1 MADLALNERLQPALL
16 DRLIDDER
24 TVALVSV
31 TVETAAL
38 QRLEL
43 PEQALIDI
51 LVAQGLVSQ
60 GATLQQRESAGDV
73 LELRFTASR
82 SHANPAQLRALVL
95 RPPRAP
101 GGVQLQSF
109 ATVQSA
115 SAPNLELESADRRM
129 LSMRRLR
136 ECVLR
141 DLGWLFNSLNLES
154 SQDLQSVPQ
163 VASSVLNFGLPSFAG
178 RMASSIDPAES
189 ADRLRRAVELFE
201 PRLSMVRVKP
211 QPRSEEESDGTLEF
225 TIEAQLWAYPL
236 PQQLELYTK
245 IDTMTGDITVSEGRR
260 AHSNPR

>member
-24 TVALVSV
+24 TVALVNI
-31 TVETAAL
+31 TVDAGAL

-51 LVAQGLVSQ
+51 LVAQGM
-60 GATLQQRESAGDV
+60 TLQLRESAGDM

-82 SHANPAQLRALVL
+82 AHANPSQLRALLL

-101 GGVQLQSF
+101 DGVQLQSF

-115 SAPNLELESADRRM
+115 SAPNLELESAERRM
-129 LSMRRLR
+129 LSTRRLR

-154 SQDLQSVPQ
+154 TQDLQSVPQ
-163 VASSVLNFGLPSFAG
+163 VATSVLNFGLPSFAG
-178 RMASSIDPAES
+178 RMASSINPMES
-189 ADRLRRAVELFE
+189 ADRLRRVIELFE
-201 PRLSMVRVKP
+201 PRLSAVRVKP

-225 TIEAQLWAYPL
+225 TIEAQLWSHPQ
-236 PQQLELYTK
+236 PQQLELHTR
-245 IDTMTGDITVSEGRR
+245 IDILTGDITVSEGRR
-260 AHSNPR
+260 ARNPR

>member
-51 LVAQGLVSQ
+51 LVAQGLS
-60 GATLQQRESAGDV
+60 LQQRESAGDV

-82 SHANPAQLRALVL
+82 SHANPSQLRALVL

-101 GGVQLQSF
+101 DGVQLQSF

-115 SAPNLELESADRRM
+115 SAPNVELESADRRM

-178 RMASSIDPAES
+178 RMASSIDPMES

-225 TIEAQLWAYPL
+225 TIDAQLWAYPL

-260 AHSNPR
+260 AHNPR

>member
-24 TVALVSV
+24 TVALVTV
-31 TVETAAL
+31 TVEIAAL
-38 QRLEL
+38 QKLEL
-43 PEQALIDI
+43 PEQALVDI
-51 LVAQGLVSQ
+51 LVTQGM
-60 GATLQQRESAGDV
+60 ALQQRELAGDF
-73 LELRFTASR
+73 LAFRFTASR

-95 RPPRAP
+95 RPPRAAD
-101 GGVQLQSF
+101 GVQLQSF

-115 SAPNLELESADRRM
+115 SVPNVELESADRRM

-154 SQDLQSVPQ
+154 SQDLQSAPE

-178 RMASSIDPAES
+178 RMASSIDPLES
-189 ADRLRRAVELFE
+189 ADALRRAVELFE
-201 PRLSMVRVKP
+201 PRLSAVRVKP
-211 QPRSEEESDGTLEF
+211 QPPTQEESDGTLEF

-236 PQQLELYTK
+236 PQQLELHTK

-260 AHSNPR
+260 ARAPR

>member
-51 LVAQGLVSQ
+51 LVAQGMS
-60 GATLQQRESAGDV
+60 LQQRESGGDV

-82 SHANPAQLRALVL
+82 AHANPSQLRALVL

-101 GGVQLQSF
+101 DGVQLQSF

-115 SAPNLELESADRRM
+115 SAPNVELESADRRM

-178 RMASSIDPAES
+178 RMASSIDPMES

-225 TIEAQLWAYPL
+225 TIDAQLWAYPL

-260 AHSNPR
+260 AHNPR

>member
-24 TVALVSV
+24 TVALVNI
-31 TVETAAL
+31 TIEAGAL

-51 LVAQGLVSQ
+51 LVAQGM
-60 GATLQQRESAGDV
+60 TLQLRESAGDM

-82 SHANPAQLRALVL
+82 AHANPSQLRALLL

-101 GGVQLQSF
+101 DGVQLQSF

-115 SAPNLELESADRRM
+115 SAPNLELESAERRM
-129 LSMRRLR
+129 LSTRRLR

-141 DLGWLFNSLNLES
+141 DLGWLFNSINLES
-154 SQDLQSVPQ
+154 TQDLQSVPQ

-178 RMASSIDPAES
+178 RMASSINPMES
-189 ADRLRRAVELFE
+189 ADRLRRVIELFE
-201 PRLSMVRVKP
+201 PRLSAVRVKP

-225 TIEAQLWAYPL
+225 TIEAQLWSHPQ
-236 PQQLELYTK
+236 PQQLELHTR
-245 IDTMTGDITVSEGRR
+245 IDIMTGDITVSEGRR
-260 AHSNPR
+260 ARDPR

>member
-24 TVALVSV
+24 TVALVTV
-31 TVETAAL
+31 AVETAAL
-38 QRLEL
+38 ERLRL

-51 LVAQGLVSQ
+51 FVAQGM
-60 GATLQQRESAGDV
+60 ALQRREAAGDL

-95 RPPRAP
+95 RPPGAAD
-101 GGVQLQSF
+101 GVQLQSF

-115 SAPNLELESADRRM
+115 SVPNVELESADRRM
-129 LSMRRLR
+129 LSTRRLR

-141 DLGWLFNSLNLES
+141 ALGWLFNSLNIES

-163 VASSVLNFGLPSFAG
+163 VASSVLSFGLPSFAG

-201 PRLSMVRVKP
+201 PRLSMVRVKH

-225 TIEAQLWAYPL
+225 TIDAQLWAYPL

-245 IDTMTGDITVSEGRR
+245 IDTLTGDITVSEGRR
-260 AHSNPR
+260 ARNPR

>member
-24 TVALVSV
+24 TVALVNV
-31 TVETAAL
+31 TVDANAL
-38 QRLEL
+38 QRLQL

-51 LVAQGLVSQ
+51 LVAQGM
-60 GATLQQRESAGDV
+60 TLQSSTGCAEQ

-82 SHANPAQLRALVL
+82 AHANPSQLRALLL
-95 RPPRAP
+95 RPPAAP
-101 GGVQLQSF
+101 DGVQLQSF

-115 SAPNLELESADRRM
+115 AAPNMELESTERRM
-129 LSMRRLR
+129 LSARRLR

-154 SQDLQSVPQ
+154 SQDLQSVPE
-163 VASSVLNFGLPSFAG
+163 VLSSVLNFGLPSFAG
-178 RMASSIDPAES
+178 RMATSIDPTES
-189 ADRLRRAVELFE
+189 AERLRRVVELFE
-201 PRLSMVRVKP
+201 PRLSAVRVKP

-225 TIEAQLWAYPL
+225 TIEAQLWSHPM
-236 PQQLELYTK
+236 PQQLEVHTR

-260 AHSNPR
+260 TPNTR

>member
-31 TVETAAL
+31 VAEIAAL
-38 QRLEL
+38 ERLKL
-43 PEQALIDI
+43 PDQALIDI
-51 LVAQGLVSQ
+51 LVAQEM
-60 GATLQQRESAGDV
+60 TLQQRESAGDF

-95 RPPRAP
+95 RPPGAP
-101 GGVQLQSF
+101 NGVQLQSF

-115 SAPNLELESADRRM
+115 SAPNVELEPADRRM

-154 SQDLQSVPQ
+154 AQDLESVPQ
-163 VASSVLNFGLPSFAG
+163 VASSVLNYGLPSFAG
-178 RMASSIDPAES
+178 RMASSIDPMES

-201 PRLSMVRVKP
+201 PRLSSVRVKP
-211 QPRSEEESDGTLEF
+211 QPPTEEDNDGTLEF
-225 TIEAQLWAYPL
+225 TIEAQLWAYPT
-236 PQQLELYTK
+236 PQQLELHTK
-245 IDTMTGDITVSEGRR
+245 IDTMTGDIAVTEGRR
-260 AHSNPR
+260 ARNSR